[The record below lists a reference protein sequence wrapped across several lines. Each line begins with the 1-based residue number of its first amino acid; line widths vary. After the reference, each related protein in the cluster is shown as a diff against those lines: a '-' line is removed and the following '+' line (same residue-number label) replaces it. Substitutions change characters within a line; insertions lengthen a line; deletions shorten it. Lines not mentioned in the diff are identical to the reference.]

1 MNLPNKITT
10 SRLLI
15 TVAFVVVLMMDFP
28 LKTTVACALFFA
40 GGISDIVDGMIAR
53 RRGLVT
59 DFGKLMDPLADKI
72 MVCAGFVMLIGMP
85 MPVALEREIPNGW
98 MPTWSE
104 VPGQHLI
111 LPAWMAI
118 IIVARELAIT
128 GLRLLAASKGV
139 ILSAETIGKRKTN
152 LQVGSVVGILVCVSY
167 HDWGTWGPQFFG
179 SKISGV
185 PWSVWLTMLSTWCAV
200 GLTAISG
207 GHYLWRNRE
216 LFMKDL

>member
-10 SRLLI
+10 SRLVI
-15 TVAFVVVLMMDFP
+15 TVAFVVVLLMDFP
-28 LKTTVACALFFA
+28 LNTTVACALFFI

-72 MVCAGFVMLIGMP
+72 MVCAGFVMLIGIEMP
-85 MPVALEREIPNGW
+85 FTLEQKIPDGW
-98 MPTWSE
+98 MPAWAE
-104 VPGQHLI
+104 VPGQHLL

-139 ILSAETIGKRKTN
+139 ILPAEAIGKRKTN
-152 LQVGSVVGILVCVSY
+152 LQVGAVIAILICVSY
-167 HDWGTWGPQFFG
+167 DDWGTWGRQFFDP
-179 SKISGV
+179 KISGV
-185 PWSVWLTMLSTWCAV
+185 PWSVWVTMIGTWAAV

-207 GHYLWRNRE
+207 GHYLWRNRA

>member
-10 SRLLI
+10 SRLVI
-15 TVAFVVVLMMDFP
+15 TVAFVVVLLMKFP
-28 LKTTVACALFFA
+28 LNTTVACALFFI

-72 MVCAGFVMLIGMP
+72 MVCAGFIMLIAAPTPPAMAEAIA
-85 MPVALEREIPNGW
+85 ALRLPHWLQIPG
-98 MPTWSE
+98 PTS
-104 VPGQHLI
+104 LM
-111 LPAWMAI
+111 PAWMVI

-139 ILSAETIGKRKTN
+139 ILPAEAIGKRKTN
-152 LQVGSVVGILVCVSY
+152 LQVGAVIAILICVSY
-167 HDWGTWGPQFFG
+167 HDWGTWGPQFFDP
-179 SKISGV
+179 KISGV
-185 PWSVWLTMLSTWCAV
+185 PWSVWVTMIGTWAAV

-207 GHYLWRNRE
+207 GHYLWRNRA
-216 LFMKDL
+216 LFMKDV